1 MQRVKWGTVT
11 DAAWRMG
18 LQNRWWVMSETYV
31 LQKCVQ
37 HRANIDPILIHC
49 IDTNDNSNSIM
60 YPCSIKMTE
69 IMYLCSIK
77 TREVLENP
85 SPTRKIFPETQER
98 YLSYFSL
105 MPSVAIITSV
115 ASWYLEP
122 HSLNIFSLC
131 WCFGDDFLLW
141 SLCSI
146 TSQNVLYKLSVL
158 QGMTF
163 SLQY

>member
-37 HRANIDPILIHC
+37 HRANIDLILIHC
-49 IDTNDNSNSIM
+49 IDTNDNSNRIM
-60 YPCSIKMTE
+60 YP
-69 IMYLCSIK
+69 CSIK

-85 SPTRKIFPETQER
+85 SPMRKIFPETQEK